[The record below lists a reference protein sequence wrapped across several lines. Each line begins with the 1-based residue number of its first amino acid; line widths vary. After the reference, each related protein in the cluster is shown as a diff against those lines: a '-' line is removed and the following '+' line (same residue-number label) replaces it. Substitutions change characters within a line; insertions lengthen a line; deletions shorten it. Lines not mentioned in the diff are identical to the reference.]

1 MRWNVICSSR
11 SVKVDVFGECI
22 NRQSLKMNLIVYFL
36 ALSNMS
42 QTIEA
47 TLPED
52 SIIRKLIEAQTQPI
66 QIADEKQSEDIKE
79 VEKTLTDEEY
89 EDLMKKF
96 MEHVHKQQLENTPKK
111 KLERKIKML
120 EEQRKPVLF
129 RDLKKGFLN

>member
-1 MRWNVICSSR
+1 
-11 SVKVDVFGECI
+11 
-22 NRQSLKMNLIVYFL
+22 
-36 ALSNMS
+36 MS

-47 TLPED
+47 TLLED

-66 QIADEKQSEDIKE
+66 QIADEKQSED
-79 VEKTLTDEEY
+79 EEY

-96 MEHVHKQQLENTPKK
+96 MEHVRKQAEENTPKK

-120 EEQRKPVLF
+120 EQQRKPVLF

>member
-1 MRWNVICSSR
+1 
-11 SVKVDVFGECI
+11 
-22 NRQSLKMNLIVYFL
+22 
-36 ALSNMS
+36 MS

-96 MEHVHKQQLENTPKK
+96 MEHVRKQAEENTPKK

-129 RDLKKGFLN
+129 RDLKKGFLQ

>member
-1 MRWNVICSSR
+1 
-11 SVKVDVFGECI
+11 
-22 NRQSLKMNLIVYFL
+22 
-36 ALSNMS
+36 MS

-66 QIADEKQSEDIKE
+66 QIAEVANASEDIKE
-79 VEKTLTDEEY
+79 IEKTLTDEEY

-96 MEHVHKQQLENTPKK
+96 MEHVRKQAEENTPKK

-120 EEQRKPVLF
+120 EQQRKPVLF